1 MRTNTNLFC
10 EGTSPQ
16 LKRLTLQKR
25 AGLPLTKKEQQKLNE
40 VVSMVEPS
48 KYHNRIVKMSKPIE
62 EPSFNDID
70 DDEEIDL
77 DEILREM
84 GYGEEEG
91 LNPSEFEL
99 TDEELKSIQDELE
112 DEDEIKEGV
121 SLGYKEARRLVSDL
135 RSNLFR
141 KFTDDELDDF
151 MSLLSQSF
159 GLKKK

>member
-112 DEDEIKEGV
+112 DEEVNEDK
-121 SLGYKEARRLVSDL
+121 GYKEAKKLIKDL
-135 RSNLFR
+135 RSKLFR
-141 KFTDDELDDF
+141 SLSDSELNSFMDEL
-151 MSLLSQSF
+151 SNSF
-159 GLKKK
+159 GLK

>member
-16 LKRLTLQKR
+16 LKRLTLQNR

>member
-91 LNPSEFEL
+91 LKPSEFEL

>member
-16 LKRLTLQKR
+16 LKRLTLKKR
-25 AGLPLTKKEQQKLNE
+25 AGIKLTEREQQRLNE

-48 KYHNRIVKMSKPIE
+48 KYHNRVVKLSKPIE
-62 EPSFNDID
+62 EPKSFNDID

-84 GYGEEEG
+84 GYGEDEEEG
-91 LNPSEFEL
+91 LKPSEFKL

-112 DEDEIKEGV
+112 DEEVNEDK
-121 SLGYKEARRLVSDL
+121 GYKEAKKLIKDL
-135 RSNLFR
+135 RSKLFR
-141 KFTDDELDDF
+141 SLSDSELNSFMDEL
-151 MSLLSQSF
+151 SNSF
-159 GLKKK
+159 GLK

>member
-1 MRTNTNLFC
+1 MRTNTSLFC

-25 AGLPLTKKEQQKLNE
+25 AGLPLTIGEQQKLNE

-48 KYHNRIVKMSKPIE
+48 KYHNRVVKLPKPIE

-112 DEDEIKEGV
+112 DEEVNEDK
-121 SLGYKEARRLVSDL
+121 GYKEAKKLIKDL
-135 RSNLFR
+135 RSKLFR
-141 KFTDDELDDF
+141 SLSDSELNSFMDEL
-151 MSLLSQSF
+151 SNSF
-159 GLKKK
+159 GLK

>member
-1 MRTNTNLFC
+1 MRTNTKLFC

-25 AGLPLTKKEQQKLNE
+25 AGLPLTKREQQKLNE

-48 KYHNRIVKMSKPIE
+48 KYHNRVVKLPK
-62 EPSFNDID
+62 SFNDID

-91 LNPSEFEL
+91 LKPSEFEL

-112 DEDEIKEGV
+112 DEEVNEDK
-121 SLGYKEARRLVSDL
+121 GYKEAKKLIKDL
-135 RSNLFR
+135 RSKLFR
-141 KFTDDELDDF
+141 SLSDSELNSFMDEL
-151 MSLLSQSF
+151 SNSF
-159 GLKKK
+159 GLK

>member
-91 LNPSEFEL
+91 LKPSEFEL

-112 DEDEIKEGV
+112 DEEVNEDK
-121 SLGYKEARRLVSDL
+121 GYKEAKKLIKDL
-135 RSNLFR
+135 RSKLFR
-141 KFTDDELDDF
+141 SLSDSELNSFMDEL
-151 MSLLSQSF
+151 SNSF
-159 GLKKK
+159 GLK

>member
-1 MRTNTNLFC
+1 MRTNTKLFC

-112 DEDEIKEGV
+112 DEEVNEDK
-121 SLGYKEARRLVSDL
+121 GYKEAKKLIKDL
-135 RSNLFR
+135 RSKLFR
-141 KFTDDELDDF
+141 SLSDSELNSFMDEL
-151 MSLLSQSF
+151 SNSF
-159 GLKKK
+159 GLK